1 MHAADCALIFLES
14 IGRQTYNSKELS
26 YWKLSLC
33 KNWFSVPICTRNI
46 GQHRKTSHLVN
57 QSCLEK
63 LV

>member
-1 MHAADCALIFLES
+1 MHAADCAPIFLES
-14 IGRQTYNSKELS
+14 IGRQTYNSKELK
-26 YWKLSLC
+26 KLSLC
-33 KNWFSVPICTRNI
+33 KNWFSVAISTRNI